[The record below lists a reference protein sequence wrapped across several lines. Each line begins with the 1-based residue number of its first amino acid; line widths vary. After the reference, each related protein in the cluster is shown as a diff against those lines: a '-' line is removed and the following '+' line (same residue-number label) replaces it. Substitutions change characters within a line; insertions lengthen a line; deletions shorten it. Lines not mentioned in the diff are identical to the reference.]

1 LLLTIYLQTAQYHV
15 GFCEDE
21 KWVFS
26 KGCVIIYF
34 IWRDAVNRSK
44 HISDIVRSCVVFYNT
59 HKVWREREC

>member
-1 LLLTIYLQTAQYHV
+1 LLTIYLHAVQYHV

-34 IWRDAVNRSK
+34 IWSDNGNRSK
-44 HISDIVRSCVVFYNT
+44 TC
-59 HKVWREREC
+59 